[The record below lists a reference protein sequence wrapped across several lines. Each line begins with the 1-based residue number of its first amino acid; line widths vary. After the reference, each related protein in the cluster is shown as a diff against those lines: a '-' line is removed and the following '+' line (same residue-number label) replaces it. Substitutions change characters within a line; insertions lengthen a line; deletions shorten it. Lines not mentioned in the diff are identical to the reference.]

1 MLEAIADGL
10 RSTSFRTF
18 LLYPAVVLA
27 WELWR
32 TDGRLYFQ
40 PLFSPLIVWGYLQY
54 RLVGRYRL
62 RHGGGGPGMQ
72 TPPERLVTSGPYAY
86 CRNPMYLGH
95 IIFLT
100 GVALTLRSELA
111 ALIAVASAVWFHFRV
126 RRDEQRLA
134 ERFGAPYREYT
145 ARVKRWI
152 PAIF

>member
-1 MLEAIADGL
+1 M
-10 RSTSFRTF
+10 
-18 LLYPAVVLA
+18 LA
-27 WELWR
+27 WELWLNN
-32 TDGRLYFQ
+32 GRLRLQ

-54 RLVGRYRL
+54 RLIGRYRL
-62 RHGGGGPGMQ
+62 RQGGGGPGMQ

-111 ALIAVASAVWFHFRV
+111 ALIAVAGAVWFHFRV

-152 PAIF
+152 PALF

>member
-1 MLEAIADGL
+1 
-10 RSTSFRTF
+10 
-18 LLYPAVVLA
+18 
-27 WELWR
+27 
-32 TDGRLYFQ
+32 
-40 PLFSPLIVWGYLQY
+40 LFSPLIVWGYLQY